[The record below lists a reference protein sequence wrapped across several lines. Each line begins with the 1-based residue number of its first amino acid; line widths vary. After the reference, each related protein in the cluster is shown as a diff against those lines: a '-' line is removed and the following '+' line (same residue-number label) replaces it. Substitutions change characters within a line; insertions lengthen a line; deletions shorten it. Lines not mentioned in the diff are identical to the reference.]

1 MTMRYLADTLTFAA
15 PTTAART
22 TGARGSTFTA
32 RAIAHLLSFGVL
44 MVVAT
49 AAHGQSLEAVA
60 TWNRIL
66 IESVVVPGANPPT
79 IFVHRPMAIVSV
91 AVFDAANSFDRI
103 YHPYAEW
110 VDPAPGASRDAAI
123 AQAAHD
129 TLVAVLPSLRE
140 RFAAALVAAL
150 AGIPDQAA
158 RDGAAVGAAVAA
170 AILEKRTGDGWAR
183 TPPEYLLPSLP
194 GYWQPTPPG
203 NGAAAFTHYPDVTGF
218 IVASG
223 RRFLMEAPPALT
235 STRYAADFAE
245 VKAIGRVD
253 STTRTAEQTQMARL
267 WHGVGTSTTSPAL
280 WNVVLADIARTRAW
294 TGLDLARGFAL
305 LNMTQHDALLTSFT
319 GKFLYG
325 FWRPVTAIRDAD
337 RDGNEATDADLGWTS
352 LLNTPPYPG
361 HPGNR
366 ACLSASQAR
375 LLERLFGRDDIPLQ
389 VTWRIPNAAAVTRG
403 YAGFRMLANEE
414 AKSRIWGGI
423 HFEFES
429 LASQG
434 VCTQLADYAADNVLR
449 HR

>member
-1 MTMRYLADTLTFAA
+1 
-15 PTTAART
+15 
-22 TGARGSTFTA
+22 
-32 RAIAHLLSFGVL
+32 
-44 MVVAT
+44 
-49 AAHGQSLEAVA
+49 
-60 TWNRIL
+60 
-66 IESVVVPGANPPT
+66 
-79 IFVHRPMAIVSV
+79 MAIVSV
-91 AVFDAANSFDRI
+91 AVFDAANSFDRL
-103 YHPYAEW
+103 YHPYAAW

-129 TLVAVLPSLRE
+129 TLVAVLPSLRAS
-140 RFAAALVAAL
+140 FDAAL
-150 AGIPDQAA
+150 ATAVAGVPDQAA
-158 RDGAAVGAAVAA
+158 RDGAKVGAAVAA
-170 AILEKRTGDGWAR
+170 ATLETRTGDGWAR
-183 TPPEYLLPSLP
+183 TPPAYLLPSLP
-194 GYWQPTPPG
+194 GYWRPTPPA
-203 NGAAAFTHYPDVTGF
+203 NGAATFTHYPDVIGF

-223 RRFLMEAPPALT
+223 RRFLMEAPPALN
-235 STRYAADFAE
+235 SSRYAADFNE
-245 VKAIGRVD
+245 VKAIGRID

-280 WNVVLADIARTRAW
+280 WNLVLADVARTRGW

-337 RDGNEATDADLGWTS
+337 RDGNAATDADPGWTP

-375 LLERLFGRDDIPLQ
+375 LLGRLLGQDDIPLQ
-389 VTWRIPNAAAVTRG
+389 VTWLIPNAAAVTRG
-403 YAGFRMLANEE
+403 YAGFRALANEE
-414 AKSRIWGGI
+414 AKSRVWGGI

-434 VCTQLADYAADNVLR
+434 VCTQLADYSADNVLR

>member
-1 MTMRYLADTLTFAA
+1 MRPDLTETLLTIEGPA
-15 PTTAART
+15 TAARA
-22 TGARGSTFTA
+22 TGRRDASFKA
-32 RAIAHLLSFGVL
+32 RALAPLLSFGALVVL
-44 MVVAT
+44 AT
-49 AAHGQSLEAVA
+49 PAQGQSLEAVA
-60 TWNRIL
+60 HWNRIL

-79 IFVHRPMAIVSV
+79 VFVHRPMAIVS
-91 AVFDAANSFDRI
+91 AAMFDAANSFDRI
-103 YHPYAEW
+103 YHPYAAW

-129 TLVAVLPSLRE
+129 TLVAVLPSLR
-140 RFAAALVAAL
+140 ASLDAAL
-150 AGIPDQAA
+150 ASALAGLPDQAA
-158 RDGAAVGAAVAA
+158 RDGARVGAAVAA
-170 AILEKRTGDGWAR
+170 AILDQRTGDGWAR

-194 GYWQPTPPG
+194 GYWKPTPPA
-203 NGAAAFTHYPDVTGF
+203 NQAATFTHYPDVTGF

-235 STRYAADFAE
+235 SSRYAADFNE

-280 WNVVLADIARTRAW
+280 WNLVLADVARAQAW
-294 TGLDLARGFAL
+294 TGMDLARGFAL

-325 FWRPVTAIRDAD
+325 FWRPVTAIREAA
-337 RDGNEATDADLGWTS
+337 RDGNSATDADAGWTS

-375 LLERLFGRDDIPLQ
+375 LLDRLAGRDEIAVQ
-389 VTWRIPNAAAVTRG
+389 VTWQIPNGAPVTRT
-403 YAGFRMLANEE
+403 YAGFRALANEE

-449 HR
+449 RR